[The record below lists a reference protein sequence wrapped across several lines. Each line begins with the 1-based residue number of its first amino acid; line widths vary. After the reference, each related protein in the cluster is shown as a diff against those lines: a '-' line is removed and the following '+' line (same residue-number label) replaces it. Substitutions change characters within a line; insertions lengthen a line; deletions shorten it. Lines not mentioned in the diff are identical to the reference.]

1 MTLSPA
7 AACELA
13 VSILPVCAAAAAAER
28 EAWLDQI
35 QTMFE
40 GGCFPIVDLI
50 GLQLPKA

>member
-13 VSILPVCAAAAAAER
+13 VSILPVCAAAAER